1 MSDIIQELAEL
12 IRNNDVPNTERLR
25 QHNIQ
30 IGLRDDQGAGVFVG
44 VTNKGSAV
52 GYERIPLAVLR
63 GKNKAGAA
71 RGSWSRRVYTRNF
84 SGATRAGTSWTGSS
98 RN

>member
-1 MSDIIQELAEL
+1 MSAIIQELVEL

-52 GYERIPLAVLR
+52 GYERILLAVRPTTETCLFT
-63 GKNKAGAA
+63 GL
-71 RGSWSRRVYTRNF
+71 
-84 SGATRAGTSWTGSS
+84 RAGTS
-98 RN
+98 